1 MRLSKVVDS
10 PATTSVVSL
19 KNAFDN
25 ACNKVAAVGPVVAV
39 VGDDLVAVVADAV
52 AVAVTASNPL
62 FDEHPIVSRS
72 ADG

>member
-1 MRLSKVVDS
+1 
-10 PATTSVVSL
+10 
-19 KNAFDN
+19 
-25 ACNKVAAVGPVVAV
+25 VAAVGPVVAVVVAV